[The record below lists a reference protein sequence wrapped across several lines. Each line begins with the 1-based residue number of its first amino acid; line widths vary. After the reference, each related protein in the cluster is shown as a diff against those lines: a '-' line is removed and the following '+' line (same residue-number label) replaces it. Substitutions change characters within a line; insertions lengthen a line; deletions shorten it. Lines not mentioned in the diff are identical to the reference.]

1 MIANQVDVPIALTKI
16 SKFINLAVI
25 SEVPSYELSLSTDV
39 YISIIAMR
47 ASCLVAVAEN
57 MAYSIAEGY
66 SSLLSINRGE
76 LLRINSQG
84 MASCILVVVIDRSFI
99 DQLNPESEEL
109 GPMIKALKSTCIAD
123 RAIFPSALEIL
134 NENIPTHFKKLYQTS
149 KILEV
154 FSKQL
159 FHIKQLR
166 DDQTLKIKTADE
178 EKVIRAKKL
187 IDQHLEKTYT
197 IAELARLI
205 GTNEQYLK
213 IHFKHIYGCT
223 IYNYSLNMKMNF
235 ARGLLLAKQDKI
247 ADVATKIGYKHATH
261 FSTAF
266 KKFFGY
272 LPNTLRC
279 HFISLLTV
287 ESLIFI

>member
-1 MIANQVDVPIALTKI
+1 MIANQVDAPIALTKI
-16 SKFINLAVI
+16 SNYINLAEI
-25 SEVPSYELSLSTDV
+25 REVYNYALSLSTDA

-47 ASCLVAVAEN
+47 ACCLVKVADNLDYKIE
-57 MAYSIAEGY
+57 EGY
-66 SSLLSINRGE
+66 STLLSINQGGM
-76 LLRINSQG
+76 LQINAES
-84 MASCILVVVIDRSFI
+84 MDSCILLLVIDRSFI
-99 DQLNPESEEL
+99 DQLNPEGKEL
-109 GPMIKALKSTCIAD
+109 GPMIKALKSKCIAD
-123 RAIFPSALEIL
+123 RAIFPIALEIL
-134 NENIPTHFKKLYQTS
+134 NEEIPTHFKKLYQTS

-159 FHIKQLR
+159 FHIKQQR
-166 DDQTLKIKTADE
+166 ADQTLKIKTADE
-178 EKVIRAKKL
+178 EKVRTAKKL

-197 IAELARLI
+197 IAELSRLI

-223 IYNYSLNMKMNF
+223 IYNYSLTMKMNF
-235 ARGLLLAKQDKI
+235 ARGLLLAKEDKI

-272 LPNTLRC
+272 LPNTLRG
-279 HFISLLTV
+279 HFLSLLTV